1 MDWASVLYLGV
12 TGGLLAV
19 FVWIAIRTCSRR
31 NRDRLEEPKH
41 RMLDDD

>member
-19 FVWIAIRTCSRR
+19 FASSRTHLQPAQPQTPGRTEAPHAR
-31 NRDRLEEPKH
+31 
-41 RMLDDD
+41 

>member
-12 TGGLLAV
+12 TCGLLVV
-19 FVWIAIRTCSRR
+19 FVWIAIRTFSRR
-31 NRDRLEEPKH
+31 NRTRLEAPKH

>member
-1 MDWASVLYLGV
+1 MDWASVLYLGA
-12 TGGLLAV
+12 TFGLLAV
-19 FVWIAIRTCSRR
+19 FVWIVIRIYRRR

>member
-19 FVWIAIRTCSRR
+19 FILIVLRTCGKR
-31 NRDRLEEPKH
+31 NRSRLEEPKH